1 VRAHFITTPDFER
14 VVLVILGNF
23 DTIPFS
29 FLFSMPQVNK
39 ELSNIFSTMA
49 DLLEIRGEASD
60 FYRIRAYRAAALAI
74 VSESADVLAMTPK
87 ELDRIHGVGSA
98 IAEKI
103 MEYKETGKIQAFVK
117 LKKSLPSGLP
127 KLLAIE
133 GLGPKHTKLF
143 WKRLGI
149 TTIPK
154 LRTALKSGKIAK
166 LPGFGERSAAKL
178 LAAIAGTATSERLP
192 REKVLPVAKGIY
204 KAIAKLSCV
213 SDALIGGS
221 LRRGKDTVLVS
232 SKNPARCAGEI
243 AALPLWER
251 MIGRGE
257 TKVSGIVRGI
267 QCDVRLV
274 EEKSFG
280 SASVYFTGSKGF
292 NIYLRKIAIAKNLKL
307 NEYGL
312 FNARGKMIAGETEE
326 SVFQALGIKYLT
338 PKQRDAF

>member
-1 VRAHFITTPDFER
+1 
-14 VVLVILGNF
+14 
-23 DTIPFS
+23 
-29 FLFSMPQVNK
+29 MPQVNK
-39 ELSNIFSTMA
+39 ELSNIFGTMA

-103 MEYKETGKIQAFVK
+103 MEYKETGKIQAFEK

-133 GLGPKHTKLF
+133 GLGPKHAKLF

-149 TTIPK
+149 TTVPK
-154 LRTALKSGKIAK
+154 LRVALKSGKIAK

-178 LAAIAGTATSERLP
+178 LAAITSTATSERMP
-192 REKVLPVAKGIY
+192 REKVLPVAKEIY
-204 KAIAKLSCV
+204 KAIVKLSCV

-221 LRRGKDTVLVS
+221 LRRGKDTVHDIDILVS
-232 SKNPARCAGEI
+232 SNNPAQCASDI

-257 TKVSGIVRGI
+257 TKVSGVVRGI

-274 EEKSFG
+274 QEKSFG